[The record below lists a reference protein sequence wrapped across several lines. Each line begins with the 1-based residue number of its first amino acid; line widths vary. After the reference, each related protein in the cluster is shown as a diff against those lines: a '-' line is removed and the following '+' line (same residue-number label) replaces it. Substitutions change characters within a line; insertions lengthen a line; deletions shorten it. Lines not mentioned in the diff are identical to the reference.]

1 MISQTYTVAPE
12 QLTVPLNKLPC
23 DQKKK
28 GKKAD
33 DGHDDIRKVDGT
45 RNGYK

>member
-1 MISQTYTVAPE
+1 MISQTYTAAPD
-12 QLTVPLNKLPC
+12 QLPIPLYKLPC